1 MGVGGSDRYYRE
13 PARLIFLEEALGT
26 VSCFLDIDIWSPDPK
41 RFEQLIPPLLGRD
54 FLNLC
59 DVRLNYSTGVVVLEP
74 VDSNEHGEMPPS

>member
-1 MGVGGSDRYYRE
+1 MGVGGTDRYYRE
-13 PARLIFLEEALGT
+13 PARLVFFEDAVGT

-59 DVRLNYSTGVVVLEP
+59 DVRLNYSQNLVSLDPLNIESGSILSP
-74 VDSNEHGEMPPS
+74 